1 MHAYLRAVELGLGWG
16 MLPSVQIP
24 PGVLEGRHPDLE
36 PIPALGAAD
45 VHLHWQRWTAGT
57 AALDRL
63 TDAVLRAAP
72 SAGDTAD

>member
-1 MHAYLRAVELGLGWG
+1 M
-16 MLPSVQIP
+16 
-24 PGVLEGRHPDLE
+24 LEGRHPDLE
-36 PIPALGAAD
+36 PIAALGAAD